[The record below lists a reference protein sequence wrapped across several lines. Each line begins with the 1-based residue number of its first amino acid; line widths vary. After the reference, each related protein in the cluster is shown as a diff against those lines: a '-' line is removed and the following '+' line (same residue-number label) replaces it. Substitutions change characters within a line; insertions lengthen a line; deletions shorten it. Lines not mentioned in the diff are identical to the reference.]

1 MATFQSQIN
10 ILAAGQHKLHERIQ
24 DLTNFSLY
32 VDHDELN
39 TLIKDNDNND
49 DGKYIMIQD
58 LGNKNYE
65 GILKVINDSALCLMD
80 YNGNYNCLINNST
93 NELTFPEA
101 IQACSLSIDTD
112 NKKLLVY
119 KYGETTTPTEFTY
132 IADKS
137 STKDTVDI
145 KDKIFKF
152 IDTTY
157 KSLRIDDAADTI
169 EGRIN

>member
-1 MATFQSQIN
+1 M
-10 ILAAGQHKLHERIQ
+10 
-24 DLTNFSLY
+24 Y
-32 VDHDELN
+32 
-39 TLIKDNDNND
+39 
-49 DGKYIMIQD
+49 
-58 LGNKNYE
+58 
-65 GILKVINDSALCLMD
+65 
-80 YNGNYNCLINNST
+80 
-93 NELTFPEA
+93 
-101 IQACSLSIDTD
+101 CSLSIDTD